1 MQQQSLGFQ
10 NVQPKDTIRGAGEI
24 FCREK
29 VPYFRLVAF
38 FSDPFC
44 LAAAAAAAYAFRGGE
59 ERKRSQKDFQKDVV
73 AKQEEPSSTTTTLMF
88 HARLLVQKMLHTST
102 SSIVYQ
108 YNCSQLPSSLNYA
121 CSQHTRAKCDP
132 KGP

>member
-44 LAAAAAAAYAFRGGE
+44 LAAAAAAYAFRGGE

-73 AKQEEPSSTTTTLMF
+73 AKRKKNPP
-88 HARLLVQKMLHTST
+88 ALLLH
-102 SSIVYQ
+102 
-108 YNCSQLPSSLNYA
+108 
-121 CSQHTRAKCDP
+121 
-132 KGP
+132 